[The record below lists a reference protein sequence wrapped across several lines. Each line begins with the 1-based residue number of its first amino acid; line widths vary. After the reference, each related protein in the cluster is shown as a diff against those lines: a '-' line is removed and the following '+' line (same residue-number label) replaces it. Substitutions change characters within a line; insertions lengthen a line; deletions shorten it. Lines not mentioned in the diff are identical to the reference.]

1 MSSPELPSSGILLVD
16 KPKGVTS
23 HDVVSFARGL
33 LHTKRVGHAG
43 TLDPMATGLLILGFG
58 NATRLLNYLLGH
70 NKTYEAV
77 IRLGEST
84 NTDDA
89 DGNIIASAKS
99 ENTILSSSNNAN
111 IDEIL
116 KELRVV
122 IEKNFTGSIMQT
134 PTSFSAIKV
143 NGVRAYDLARE
154 GKDVHLEPREVFIY
168 DFSLLDAHF
177 SVGVSGAKVI
187 DVRASVSC
195 SSGTY
200 IRALA
205 RDLGRILGVGGHLVS
220 LRRTRIGDFS
230 IEDSRVLKL
239 KSVIRTF
246 TNKNGVTQTRA
257 KAVLDDSYYSQGSCE
272 SQAAGDSSVAGDSP
286 SALPASSPLENTLNQ
301 RLLSMFES
309 AKLTM
314 QTVEVSEN
322 QAKDLRFGRK
332 ITISAISAKDA
343 TKNATK
349 NAIAYVKATKDE
361 QNDVVAVLET
371 AEKSQAT
378 ASSSSTLFKSQE
390 KIEKIEKNTNQIEA
404 KPIVVFV
411 QSQFAGKIDI
421 SVKMGLRQSGV

>member
-1 MSSPELPSSGILLVD
+1 MPSSGILLVD

-89 DGNIIASAKS
+89 DGDVVSSADDENGII
-99 ENTILSSSNNAN
+99 NFAN

-122 IEKNFTGSIMQT
+122 IAKNFTGSIMQT

-205 RDLGRILGVGGHLVS
+205 RDLGRVLGVGGHLVS

-246 TNKNGVTQTRA
+246 TNKNGVVQSRA

-272 SQAAGDSSVAGDSP
+272 SQAAGDSP

-343 TKNATK
+343 TKDATK

-411 QSQFAGKIDI
+411 QS
-421 SVKMGLRQSGV
+421 

>member
-1 MSSPELPSSGILLVD
+1 MSSSQTSSSGILLVD

-23 HDVVSFARGL
+23 HDVVSCARGL

-70 NKTYEAV
+70 DKTYEAV

-89 DGNIIASAKS
+89 DGDVVSSVDDENSILNSA
-99 ENTILSSSNNAN
+99 NT
-111 IDEIL
+111 DEIL
-116 KELRVV
+116 KELRCV
-122 IEKNFTGSIMQT
+122 IAENFTGHIMQT
-134 PTSFSAIKV
+134 PTAFSAIKI

-154 GKDVHLEPREVFIY
+154 GKDVHLEPREVVIH
-168 DFSLLDAHF
+168 DFSLLDARF
-177 SVGVSGAKVI
+177 NVGVSGVKVV

-205 RDLGRILGVGGHLVS
+205 RDLGRVLGVGGHLVS
-220 LRRTRIGDFS
+220 LRRTRIGEFS
-230 IEDSRVLKL
+230 VEDDRVLKL
-239 KSVIRTF
+239 ETRIRTF
-246 TNKNGVTQTRA
+246 TDKNGVTQTRA
-257 KAVLDDSYYSQGSCE
+257 KAVIADRHDSVSDYFSDSVSNSSVACDL
-272 SQAAGDSSVAGDSP
+272 SGDSSCRK
-286 SALPASSPLENTLNQ
+286 SAQKNYDLQN
-301 RLLSMFES
+301 RVLSMFES

-314 QTVEVSEN
+314 QTVEISEN

-332 ITISAISAKDA
+332 IVIPAISE
-343 TKNATK
+343 KNI
-349 NAIAYVKATKDE
+349 IAYVKAEKDV

-371 AEKSQAT
+371 AEKSPAT
-378 ASSSSTLFKSQE
+378 AGGSSAFSKLQE
-390 KIEKIEKNTNQIEA
+390 KNEKNTNQIEA

-411 QSQFAGKIDI
+411 QS
-421 SVKMGLRQSGV
+421 

>member
-89 DGNIIASAKS
+89 DGDVISSADDENGII
-99 ENTILSSSNNAN
+99 NFAN

-122 IEKNFTGSIMQT
+122 IAKNFTGSIMQT

-205 RDLGRILGVGGHLVS
+205 RDLGRVLGVGGHLVS

-246 TNKNGVTQTRA
+246 TDKNGVTQTRA
-257 KAVLDDSYYSQGSCE
+257 KAVLDDLYYSQGSCE
-272 SQAAGDSSVAGDSP
+272 SQAAGDSP
-286 SALPASSPLENTLNQ
+286 SASPASSPLENTLNQ

-332 ITISAISAKDA
+332 ITISAISAK
-343 TKNATK
+343 NATK
-349 NAIAYVKATKDE
+349 NVIAYVKATKDE

-371 AEKSQAT
+371 AGKSQAT

-411 QSQFAGKIDI
+411 QS
-421 SVKMGLRQSGV
+421 

>member
-1 MSSPELPSSGILLVD
+1 MQSSSKMPSSGILLVD

-89 DGNIIASAKS
+89 DGDVVSSADDENGII
-99 ENTILSSSNNAN
+99 NFAN

-122 IEKNFTGSIMQT
+122 IAKNFTGSIMQT

-205 RDLGRILGVGGHLVS
+205 RDLGRVLGVGGHLVS

-246 TNKNGVTQTRA
+246 TNKNGVVQSRA
-257 KAVLDDSYYSQGSCE
+257 KAVLDDSYYSQ
-272 SQAAGDSSVAGDSP
+272 AAGDSSV
-286 SALPASSPLENTLNQ
+286 ALPASSPLENTLNQ

-332 ITISAISAKDA
+332 ITISAISTKNAA
-343 TKNATK
+343 KNATK

-411 QSQFAGKIDI
+411 QS
-421 SVKMGLRQSGV
+421 

>member
-1 MSSPELPSSGILLVD
+1 MQSTSKIPSSGILLVD

-89 DGNIIASAKS
+89 DGDVVSSVDDENGII
-99 ENTILSSSNNAN
+99 NFAN

-122 IEKNFTGSIMQT
+122 IAKNFTGSIMQT

-177 SVGVSGAKVI
+177 SVGVSGVKVI

-205 RDLGRILGVGGHLVS
+205 RDLGRVLGVGGHLVS

-272 SQAAGDSSVAGDSP
+272 SQAASDSLVSGDSP
-286 SALPASSPLENTLNQ
+286 SASPASSPLENTLNQ
-301 RLLSMFES
+301 CLLSMFES

-349 NAIAYVKATKDE
+349 NVIAYVKATKDE

-378 ASSSSTLFKSQE
+378 ASSSSTLFKYQE

-411 QSQFAGKIDI
+411 QS
-421 SVKMGLRQSGV
+421 

>member
-1 MSSPELPSSGILLVD
+1 MQSSSKMPSSGILLVD

-89 DGNIIASAKS
+89 DGDVVSSADDENGII
-99 ENTILSSSNNAN
+99 NFAN

-122 IEKNFTGSIMQT
+122 IAKNFTGSIMQT

-154 GKDVHLEPREVFIY
+154 GKDVHLEPREIFIY

-205 RDLGRILGVGGHLVS
+205 RDLGRVLGVGGHLVS

-246 TNKNGVTQTRA
+246 TDKNGVTQTRA
-257 KAVLDDSYYSQGSCE
+257 KAVLDDSYYLQGSCE
-272 SQAAGDSSVAGDSP
+272 SQAAGDSP

-411 QSQFAGKIDI
+411 QS
-421 SVKMGLRQSGV
+421 

>member
-1 MSSPELPSSGILLVD
+1 MPSSGILLVD

-89 DGNIIASAKS
+89 DGDVVSSADDENGII
-99 ENTILSSSNNAN
+99 NFAN

-122 IEKNFTGSIMQT
+122 IAKNFTGSIMQT

-154 GKDVHLEPREVFIY
+154 GKDVHLEPREIFIY

-205 RDLGRILGVGGHLVS
+205 RDLGRVLGVGGHLVS

-246 TNKNGVTQTRA
+246 TDKNGVTQTRA
-257 KAVLDDSYYSQGSCE
+257 KAVLDDSYYLQGSCE
-272 SQAAGDSSVAGDSP
+272 SQAAGDSP

-411 QSQFAGKIDI
+411 QS
-421 SVKMGLRQSGV
+421 

>member
-1 MSSPELPSSGILLVD
+1 MSSSQTSSSGILLVD

-23 HDVVSFARGL
+23 HDVVSCARGL

-70 NKTYEAV
+70 DKTYEAV

-89 DGNIIASAKS
+89 DGDVVSSVDDENSILNSA
-99 ENTILSSSNNAN
+99 NT
-111 IDEIL
+111 DEIL
-116 KELRVV
+116 KELRCV
-122 IEKNFTGSIMQT
+122 IAENFTGHIMQT
-134 PTSFSAIKV
+134 PTAFSAIKI

-154 GKDVHLEPREVFIY
+154 GKDVHLEPREVVIH
-168 DFSLLDAHF
+168 DFSLLDARF
-177 SVGVSGAKVI
+177 NVGVSGVKVV

-205 RDLGRILGVGGHLVS
+205 RDLGRVLGVGGHLVS
-220 LRRTRIGDFS
+220 LRRTRIGEFS
-230 IEDSRVLKL
+230 VEDDRVLKL
-239 KSVIRTF
+239 ETRIRTF
-246 TNKNGVTQTRA
+246 TDKNGVTQTRA
-257 KAVLDDSYYSQGSCE
+257 KAVVSDRHDSVSNYFSDSVSNSSVACDL
-272 SQAAGDSSVAGDSP
+272 SGDSSCKK
-286 SALPASSPLENTLNQ
+286 SAQKNYDLQN
-301 RLLSMFES
+301 RVLSMFES

-314 QTVEVSEN
+314 QTVEISEN

-332 ITISAISAKDA
+332 IVIPAISE
-343 TKNATK
+343 KNI
-349 NAIAYVKATKDE
+349 IAYVKAEKNE

-371 AEKSQAT
+371 AEKSPAT
-378 ASSSSTLFKSQE
+378 AGGSSAFSKLQE
-390 KIEKIEKNTNQIEA
+390 KNEKNINQIEA

-411 QSQFAGKIDI
+411 QS
-421 SVKMGLRQSGV
+421 

>member
-1 MSSPELPSSGILLVD
+1 MSSPELPSSGKVPSSGILLVD

-89 DGNIIASAKS
+89 DGDVVSSVDAENGII
-99 ENTILSSSNNAN
+99 NFAN

-122 IEKNFTGSIMQT
+122 IAKNFTGSIMQT

-205 RDLGRILGVGGHLVS
+205 RDLGRVLGVGGHLVS

-257 KAVLDDSYYSQGSCE
+257 KAVLDDSYY
-272 SQAAGDSSVAGDSP
+272 SP

-343 TKNATK
+343 TKNAAK

-411 QSQFAGKIDI
+411 QS
-421 SVKMGLRQSGV
+421 

>member
-89 DGNIIASAKS
+89 DGDVVSSADDENGII
-99 ENTILSSSNNAN
+99 NFAN

-116 KELRVV
+116 KELRAV
-122 IEKNFTGSIMQT
+122 IAKNFTGSIMQT

-205 RDLGRILGVGGHLVS
+205 RDLGRVLGVGGHLVS

-257 KAVLDDSYYSQGSCE
+257 KAVLDDLYYSQGSCD
-272 SQAAGDSSVAGDSP
+272 SLVSGDSS

-301 RLLSMFES
+301 HLLSMFES

-332 ITISAISAKDA
+332 ITIPTISA
-343 TKNATK
+343 K
-349 NAIAYVKATKDE
+349 NAIAYVKAAKDE
-361 QNDVVAVLET
+361 KNDVVAVLEV
-371 AEKSQAT
+371 AQKSQA
-378 ASSSSTLFKSQE
+378 STRESITFYKSQE
-390 KIEKIEKNTNQIEA
+390 NNENNEKIENNEKNTNQIEA

-411 QSQFAGKIDI
+411 QS
-421 SVKMGLRQSGV
+421 

>member
-1 MSSPELPSSGILLVD
+1 MSSPELPSSSKVPSSGILLVD

-89 DGNIIASAKS
+89 DGNVVSSVDDENGII
-99 ENTILSSSNNAN
+99 NFAN

-116 KELRVV
+116 KELRAV
-122 IEKNFTGSIMQT
+122 IAKNFTGSIMQT

-205 RDLGRILGVGGHLVS
+205 RDLGRVLGVGGHLVS

-272 SQAAGDSSVAGDSP
+272 SQAAGDSP

-343 TKNATK
+343 TKNA
-349 NAIAYVKATKDE
+349 IAYVKAAKDE
-361 QNDVVAVLET
+361 QNDVVAVLQT
-371 AEKSQAT
+371 AQKRQAT
-378 ASSSSTLFKSQE
+378 ADLSRTVSISQA
-390 KIEKIEKNTNQIEA
+390 KITTTNEKIEKNTNQIEA

-411 QSQFAGKIDI
+411 QS
-421 SVKMGLRQSGV
+421 

>member
-1 MSSPELPSSGILLVD
+1 M
-16 KPKGVTS
+16 
-23 HDVVSFARGL
+23 
-33 LHTKRVGHAG
+33 
-43 TLDPMATGLLILGFG
+43 
-58 NATRLLNYLLGH
+58 
-70 NKTYEAV
+70 
-77 IRLGEST
+77 
-84 NTDDA
+84 
-89 DGNIIASAKS
+89 
-99 ENTILSSSNNAN
+99 
-111 IDEIL
+111 
-116 KELRVV
+116 
-122 IEKNFTGSIMQT
+122 
-134 PTSFSAIKV
+134 
-143 NGVRAYDLARE
+143 
-154 GKDVHLEPREVFIY
+154 
-168 DFSLLDAHF
+168 
-177 SVGVSGAKVI
+177 GVSGAKVI

-205 RDLGRILGVGGHLVS
+205 RDLGRVLGVGGHLVS

-246 TNKNGVTQTRA
+246 TNKNGVTQIRA

-272 SQAAGDSSVAGDSP
+272 SQAAGDSLVSGDSP

-343 TKNATK
+343 TKNAAK
-349 NAIAYVKATKDE
+349 NAIAYVKSAKDE

-411 QSQFAGKIDI
+411 QN
-421 SVKMGLRQSGV
+421 

>member
-1 MSSPELPSSGILLVD
+1 MSNFQMQSSSKMPSSGILLVD

-89 DGNIIASAKS
+89 DGDVVSSADDENGII
-99 ENTILSSSNNAN
+99 NFAN

-122 IEKNFTGSIMQT
+122 IAKNFTGSIMQT

-205 RDLGRILGVGGHLVS
+205 RDLGRVLGVGGHLVS

-272 SQAAGDSSVAGDSP
+272 SQAAGDSP

-343 TKNATK
+343 TKNA
-349 NAIAYVKATKDE
+349 IAYVKAAKDE
-361 QNDVVAVLET
+361 QNDVVAVLQT
-371 AEKSQAT
+371 AQKRQAT
-378 ASSSSTLFKSQE
+378 ADLSRTVSISQA
-390 KIEKIEKNTNQIEA
+390 KITTTNEKIEKNTNQIEA

-411 QSQFAGKIDI
+411 QS
-421 SVKMGLRQSGV
+421 

>member
-1 MSSPELPSSGILLVD
+1 MQSSSKMPSSGILLVD

-89 DGNIIASAKS
+89 DGDVVSSADDENGII
-99 ENTILSSSNNAN
+99 NFAN

-122 IEKNFTGSIMQT
+122 IAKNFTGSIMQT

-205 RDLGRILGVGGHLVS
+205 RDLGRVLGVGGHLVS

-246 TNKNGVTQTRA
+246 TDKNGVVQSRA
-257 KAVLDDSYYSQGSCE
+257 KAVLDDSYYLQGSCE
-272 SQAAGDSSVAGDSP
+272 SQAAGDSS
-286 SALPASSPLENTLNQ
+286 SASPASSPLENTLNQ

-332 ITISAISAKDA
+332 ITISAISTKGA

-349 NAIAYVKATKDE
+349 NVIAYVKATKDE

-411 QSQFAGKIDI
+411 QS
-421 SVKMGLRQSGV
+421 

>member
-1 MSSPELPSSGILLVD
+1 MSSPELPSSSKVPSSGILLVD

-23 HDVVSFARGL
+23 HDAVSFARGL

-89 DGNIIASAKS
+89 DGNVVSSVDDENGII
-99 ENTILSSSNNAN
+99 NFAN

-205 RDLGRILGVGGHLVS
+205 RDLGRVLGVGGHLVS

-257 KAVLDDSYYSQGSCE
+257 KAVLDDLYYSQGSCE
-272 SQAAGDSSVAGDSP
+272 SQAAGDSLVSGDSS
-286 SALPASSPLENTLNQ
+286 SALPASSLLENTIDQ
-301 RLLSMFES
+301 HLLSMFES

-332 ITISAISAKDA
+332 ITIPTISA
-343 TKNATK
+343 K
-349 NAIAYVKATKDE
+349 NAIAYVKAAKDE
-361 QNDVVAVLET
+361 QNDVVAVLQT
-371 AEKSQAT
+371 AQKRQAT
-378 ASSSSTLFKSQE
+378 ADLSRVVSISQS
-390 KIEKIEKNTNQIEA
+390 KITTTNEKIEKNANQIEA

-411 QSQFAGKIDI
+411 QS
-421 SVKMGLRQSGV
+421 

>member
-1 MSSPELPSSGILLVD
+1 MQSSSKMPSSGILLVD

-89 DGNIIASAKS
+89 DGDVVSSVDDENGII
-99 ENTILSSSNNAN
+99 NFAN

-122 IEKNFTGSIMQT
+122 IAKNFTGSIMQT

-205 RDLGRILGVGGHLVS
+205 RDLGRVLGVGGHLVS

-230 IEDSRVLKL
+230 IEDIRVLKL

-246 TNKNGVTQTRA
+246 TDKNGVVQSRA

-272 SQAAGDSSVAGDSP
+272 SQAAGDSP
-286 SALPASSPLENTLNQ
+286 SASPASSPLENTLNQ

-332 ITISAISAKDA
+332 ITISAISAK
-343 TKNATK
+343 NAAK

-411 QSQFAGKIDI
+411 QS
-421 SVKMGLRQSGV
+421 

>member
-1 MSSPELPSSGILLVD
+1 MSSPELPSSGKVPSSGILLVD
-16 KPKGVTS
+16 KSKGVTS

-89 DGNIIASAKS
+89 DGDVVSSADDENGII
-99 ENTILSSSNNAN
+99 NFAN

-122 IEKNFTGSIMQT
+122 IAKNFTGSIMQT

-205 RDLGRILGVGGHLVS
+205 RDLGRVLGVGGHLVS

-257 KAVLDDSYYSQGSCE
+257 KAVLDDSYYSQGSYE
-272 SQAAGDSSVAGDSP
+272 SQAAGDSSVSGDSP

-332 ITISAISAKDA
+332 ITISAISTKDA
-343 TKNATK
+343 TKNAAK

-390 KIEKIEKNTNQIEA
+390 KIEKIEKIEKNTNQIEA

-411 QSQFAGKIDI
+411 QS
-421 SVKMGLRQSGV
+421 

>member
-1 MSSPELPSSGILLVD
+1 MSSSQTSSSGILLVD

-23 HDVVSFARGL
+23 HDVVSCARGL

-70 NKTYEAV
+70 DKTYEAV

-89 DGNIIASAKS
+89 DGDVVSSVND
-99 ENTILSSSNNAN
+99 ENGILNSAN

-116 KELRVV
+116 KELRCVV
-122 IEKNFTGSIMQT
+122 AKNFTGHIMQT
-134 PTSFSAIKV
+134 PTAFSAIKI

-154 GKDVHLEPREVFIY
+154 GKDVHLEPREVVIH
-168 DFSLLDAHF
+168 DFSLLDARF
-177 SVGVSGAKVI
+177 NVGVSGVKVV
-187 DVRASVSC
+187 DVCASVSC

-205 RDLGRILGVGGHLVS
+205 RDLGRVLGVGGHLVS
-220 LRRTRIGDFS
+220 LRRTRIGEFS
-230 IEDSRVLKL
+230 VEDSRVLKL
-239 KSVIRTF
+239 ETRIRTF
-246 TNKNGVTQTRA
+246 TDKNGVTQTRA
-257 KAVLDDSYYSQGSCE
+257 KAVVTNRHDSVSDYFSGSASDC
-272 SQAAGDSSVAGDSP
+272 SVAGDLSGDSSCKK
-286 SALPASSPLENTLNQ
+286 SAQKNYDLQN
-301 RLLSMFES
+301 RVLSMFES

-314 QTVEVSEN
+314 QTVEISEN

-332 ITISAISAKDA
+332 IVIPAISE
-343 TKNATK
+343 KNI
-349 NAIAYVKATKDE
+349 IAYVKAEKDE

-371 AEKSQAT
+371 AEKLPAT
-378 ASSSSTLFKSQE
+378 AGGSSAFSKSQE
-390 KIEKIEKNTNQIEA
+390 KNEKNTNQIEA

-411 QSQFAGKIDI
+411 QS
-421 SVKMGLRQSGV
+421 

>member
-1 MSSPELPSSGILLVD
+1 MSNFQMQSSSKIPSSGILLVD

-89 DGNIIASAKS
+89 DGDVVSSVDDENGII
-99 ENTILSSSNNAN
+99 NFAN

-122 IEKNFTGSIMQT
+122 IAKNFTGSIMQT

-177 SVGVSGAKVI
+177 SVGVSGVKVI

-205 RDLGRILGVGGHLVS
+205 RDLGRVLGVGGHLVS

-272 SQAAGDSSVAGDSP
+272 SQAASDSLVSGDSP
-286 SALPASSPLENTLNQ
+286 SASPASSPLENTLNQ
-301 RLLSMFES
+301 CLLSMFES

-332 ITISAISAKDA
+332 ITISAISAKGA
-343 TKNATK
+343 TKDAAK
-349 NAIAYVKATKDE
+349 NVIAYVKATKDE

-411 QSQFAGKIDI
+411 QS
-421 SVKMGLRQSGV
+421 

>member
-1 MSSPELPSSGILLVD
+1 MINFQMQSSSKMPSSGILLVD

-89 DGNIIASAKS
+89 DGDVVSSADDENGII
-99 ENTILSSSNNAN
+99 NFAN

-122 IEKNFTGSIMQT
+122 IAKNFTGSIMQT

-205 RDLGRILGVGGHLVS
+205 RDLGRVLGVGGHLVS

-272 SQAAGDSSVAGDSP
+272 SQAAGDSP
-286 SALPASSPLENTLNQ
+286 SASPASSPLENTLNQ

-343 TKNATK
+343 TKDAAK

-411 QSQFAGKIDI
+411 QS
-421 SVKMGLRQSGV
+421 

>member
-1 MSSPELPSSGILLVD
+1 MSSSQTSSSGILLVD

-23 HDVVSFARGL
+23 HDVVSCARGL

-70 NKTYEAV
+70 DKTYEAV

-89 DGNIIASAKS
+89 DGDVVSSVDDENSILNSA
-99 ENTILSSSNNAN
+99 NT
-111 IDEIL
+111 DEIL
-116 KELRVV
+116 KELRCV
-122 IEKNFTGSIMQT
+122 IAENFTGHIMQT
-134 PTSFSAIKV
+134 PTAFSAIKI

-154 GKDVHLEPREVFIY
+154 GKDVHLEPREVVIH
-168 DFSLLDAHF
+168 DFSLLDARF
-177 SVGVSGAKVI
+177 NVGVSGVKVV

-205 RDLGRILGVGGHLVS
+205 RDLGRVLGVGGHLIS
-220 LRRTRIGDFS
+220 LRRTRIGEFS
-230 IEDSRVLKL
+230 VEDDRVLKL
-239 KSVIRTF
+239 ETRIRTF
-246 TNKNGVTQTRA
+246 TDKNGVTQTRA
-257 KAVLDDSYYSQGSCE
+257 KAVVSDRHDSVSNYFSDSVSNSSVACDL
-272 SQAAGDSSVAGDSP
+272 SGDSSCKK
-286 SALPASSPLENTLNQ
+286 SAQKNYDLQN
-301 RLLSMFES
+301 RVLSMFES

-314 QTVEVSEN
+314 QTVEISEN

-332 ITISAISAKDA
+332 IVIPTISE
-343 TKNATK
+343 KNT
-349 NAIAYVKATKDE
+349 IAYVKAEKDD

-371 AEKSQAT
+371 AEKSPAT
-378 ASSSSTLFKSQE
+378 AGGSSTFSKLQE
-390 KIEKIEKNTNQIEA
+390 KNEKNINQIEA

-411 QSQFAGKIDI
+411 QS
-421 SVKMGLRQSGV
+421 

>member
-1 MSSPELPSSGILLVD
+1 MSSSQTSSSGILLVD

-23 HDVVSFARGL
+23 HDVVSCARGL

-70 NKTYEAV
+70 DKTYEAV

-89 DGNIIASAKS
+89 DGDVVSSVDDENSILNSA
-99 ENTILSSSNNAN
+99 NT
-111 IDEIL
+111 DEIL
-116 KELRVV
+116 KELRCV
-122 IEKNFTGSIMQT
+122 IAENFTGHIMQT
-134 PTSFSAIKV
+134 PTAFSAIKI

-154 GKDVHLEPREVFIY
+154 GKDVHLEPREVIIH
-168 DFSLLDAHF
+168 DFSLLDARF
-177 SVGVSGAKVI
+177 NVGVSGVKVV

-205 RDLGRILGVGGHLVS
+205 RDLGRVLGVGGHLVS
-220 LRRTRIGDFS
+220 LRRTRIGEFS
-230 IEDSRVLKL
+230 VEDDRVLKL
-239 KSVIRTF
+239 ETRIRTF
-246 TNKNGVTQTRA
+246 TDKNGVTQTRA
-257 KAVLDDSYYSQGSCE
+257 KAVVADRHDSVSDYFSDSVSNSSVACDL
-272 SQAAGDSSVAGDSP
+272 SGDSSCKK
-286 SALPASSPLENTLNQ
+286 SAQKNYDLQN
-301 RLLSMFES
+301 RVLSMFES

-314 QTVEVSEN
+314 QTVEISEN

-332 ITISAISAKDA
+332 IVIPAISG
-343 TKNATK
+343 K
-349 NAIAYVKATKDE
+349 NAIAYVKAEKDD

-371 AEKSQAT
+371 AEKSPAT
-378 ASSSSTLFKSQE
+378 AGRSSAFYKSQE
-390 KIEKIEKNTNQIEA
+390 KNEKNTNQIEA

-411 QSQFAGKIDI
+411 QS
-421 SVKMGLRQSGV
+421 

>member
-1 MSSPELPSSGILLVD
+1 MINFQMQSSSKMPSSGILLVD

-89 DGNIIASAKS
+89 DGDVVSSADDENGII
-99 ENTILSSSNNAN
+99 NFAN

-122 IEKNFTGSIMQT
+122 IAKNFTGSIMQT

-205 RDLGRILGVGGHLVS
+205 RDLGRVLGVGGHLVS

-272 SQAAGDSSVAGDSP
+272 SQAAGDSP
-286 SALPASSPLENTLNQ
+286 SASPASSPLENTLNQ

-343 TKNATK
+343 TKDATK

-411 QSQFAGKIDI
+411 QS
-421 SVKMGLRQSGV
+421 

>member
-1 MSSPELPSSGILLVD
+1 MSSSQTSSSGILLVD

-23 HDVVSFARGL
+23 HDVVSCARGL

-70 NKTYEAV
+70 DKTYEAV

-89 DGNIIASAKS
+89 DGDVVSSVNDENGILNSA
-99 ENTILSSSNNAN
+99 NT
-111 IDEIL
+111 DEIL
-116 KELRVV
+116 KELRCVV
-122 IEKNFTGSIMQT
+122 AKNFTGHIMQT
-134 PTSFSAIKV
+134 PTAFSAIKI

-154 GKDVHLEPREVFIY
+154 GKDVHLEPREVVIH
-168 DFSLLDAHF
+168 DFSLLDARF
-177 SVGVSGAKVI
+177 NLGVSGVKVV

-205 RDLGRILGVGGHLVS
+205 RDLGRVLGVGGHLVS
-220 LRRTRIGDFS
+220 LRRTQIGEFS
-230 IEDSRVLKL
+230 VEDSRVLKL
-239 KSVIRTF
+239 ETRIRTF
-246 TNKNGVTQTRA
+246 TDKNGVTQTRA
-257 KAVLDDSYYSQGSCE
+257 KAVVADRHDSISDYFSGSV
-272 SQAAGDSSVAGDSP
+272 SGSSVAGDLSGDSSCKK
-286 SALPASSPLENTLNQ
+286 SAQKNYDLQN
-301 RLLSMFES
+301 RVLSMFES

-314 QTVEVSEN
+314 QTVEISEN

-332 ITISAISAKDA
+332 IVIPAISE
-343 TKNATK
+343 KNI
-349 NAIAYVKATKDE
+349 IAYVKAEKDA

-371 AEKSQAT
+371 AEKSPAT
-378 ASSSSTLFKSQE
+378 AGGSSAFSKSQE
-390 KIEKIEKNTNQIEA
+390 KNEKNTNQIEA

-411 QSQFAGKIDI
+411 QS
-421 SVKMGLRQSGV
+421 

>member
-1 MSSPELPSSGILLVD
+1 MSSSQTSSSGILLVD

-23 HDVVSFARGL
+23 HDVVSCARGL

-70 NKTYEAV
+70 DKTYEAV

-89 DGNIIASAKS
+89 DGDVVSSVDDENSILNSA
-99 ENTILSSSNNAN
+99 NT
-111 IDEIL
+111 DEIL
-116 KELRVV
+116 KELRCV
-122 IEKNFTGSIMQT
+122 IAKNFTGHIMQT
-134 PTSFSAIKV
+134 PTAFSAIKI

-154 GKDVHLEPREVFIY
+154 GKDVHLEPREVVIH
-168 DFSLLDAHF
+168 DFSLLDARF
-177 SVGVSGAKVI
+177 NVGVSGVKVV

-205 RDLGRILGVGGHLVS
+205 RDLGRVLGVGGHLVS
-220 LRRTRIGDFS
+220 LRRTRIGEFS
-230 IEDSRVLKL
+230 VEDDRVLKL
-239 KSVIRTF
+239 ETRIRTF
-246 TNKNGVTQTRA
+246 ADKNGVTQTRA
-257 KAVLDDSYYSQGSCE
+257 KAVVADRHDSVSDYFSDSVSNSSVACDL
-272 SQAAGDSSVAGDSP
+272 SGDSSCKK
-286 SALPASSPLENTLNQ
+286 SAQKNYDLQN
-301 RLLSMFES
+301 RVLSMFES

-314 QTVEVSEN
+314 QTVEISEN

-332 ITISAISAKDA
+332 IVIPAISE
-343 TKNATK
+343 KNT
-349 NAIAYVKATKDE
+349 IAYVKAEKDD

-371 AEKSQAT
+371 AEKSPAT
-378 ASSSSTLFKSQE
+378 AGGSSTFSKLQE
-390 KIEKIEKNTNQIEA
+390 KNEKNINQIEA

-411 QSQFAGKIDI
+411 QS
-421 SVKMGLRQSGV
+421 

>member
-1 MSSPELPSSGILLVD
+1 MSNFQMQSSSKMPSSGILLVD

-89 DGNIIASAKS
+89 DGDVVSSVDAENGII
-99 ENTILSSSNNAN
+99 NFAN

-122 IEKNFTGSIMQT
+122 IAKNFTGSIMQT

-205 RDLGRILGVGGHLVS
+205 RDLGRVLGVGGHLVS

-257 KAVLDDSYYSQGSCE
+257 KAVLDDSYY
-272 SQAAGDSSVAGDSP
+272 SP

-343 TKNATK
+343 TKDATK

-411 QSQFAGKIDI
+411 QS
-421 SVKMGLRQSGV
+421 

>member
-1 MSSPELPSSGILLVD
+1 MQSSSKMPSSGILLVD

-89 DGNIIASAKS
+89 DGDVVSSADDENGII
-99 ENTILSSSNNAN
+99 NFAN

-122 IEKNFTGSIMQT
+122 IAKNFTGSIMQT

-187 DVRASVSC
+187 DVCASVSC

-205 RDLGRILGVGGHLVS
+205 RDLGRVLGVGGHLVS

-246 TNKNGVTQTRA
+246 TDKNGVTHTRA
-257 KAVLDDSYYSQGSCE
+257 KAVLDDSYYLQGLCE
-272 SQAAGDSSVAGDSP
+272 SQAAGDSP
-286 SALPASSPLENTLNQ
+286 SASPASSPLENTLNQ

-332 ITISAISAKDA
+332 ITISAIS
-343 TKNATK
+343 TKGATK

-411 QSQFAGKIDI
+411 QS
-421 SVKMGLRQSGV
+421 

>member
-89 DGNIIASAKS
+89 DGDVVSSADDENGII
-99 ENTILSSSNNAN
+99 NFAN

-116 KELRVV
+116 KELRAV
-122 IEKNFTGSIMQT
+122 IAKNFTGSIMQT

-205 RDLGRILGVGGHLVS
+205 RDLGRVLGVGGHLVS

-257 KAVLDDSYYSQGSCE
+257 KAVLDDSYYSQGSRE
-272 SQAAGDSSVAGDSP
+272 SQAAGDSP

-343 TKNATK
+343 TKNA
-349 NAIAYVKATKDE
+349 IAYVKAAKDE
-361 QNDVVAVLET
+361 QNDVVAVLQT
-371 AEKSQAT
+371 AQKRQAT
-378 ASSSSTLFKSQE
+378 ADLSRTVSISQA
-390 KIEKIEKNTNQIEA
+390 KITTTNEKIEKNTNQIEA

-411 QSQFAGKIDI
+411 QSQFAGKIDV

>member
-1 MSSPELPSSGILLVD
+1 MQSSSKMPSSGILLVD

-23 HDVVSFARGL
+23 HDVVSFARGV
-33 LHTKRVGHAG
+33 LHNKRVGHAG

-89 DGNIIASAKS
+89 DGDVVSSADDENGII
-99 ENTILSSSNNAN
+99 NFAN

-122 IEKNFTGSIMQT
+122 IAKNFTGSIMQT

-187 DVRASVSC
+187 DVSASVSC

-205 RDLGRILGVGGHLVS
+205 RDLGRVLGVGGHLVS

-246 TNKNGVTQTRA
+246 TDKNGVVQSRA

-272 SQAAGDSSVAGDSP
+272 SQAASDSLVSGDSP
-286 SALPASSPLENTLNQ
+286 SASPASSPLENTLNQ

-349 NAIAYVKATKDE
+349 NVIAYVKATKDE

-411 QSQFAGKIDI
+411 QS
-421 SVKMGLRQSGV
+421 

>member
-1 MSSPELPSSGILLVD
+1 MSSSQTSSSGILLVD

-23 HDVVSFARGL
+23 HDVVSCARGL

-70 NKTYEAV
+70 DKTYEAV

-89 DGNIIASAKS
+89 DGDVVSSVDDENSILNSA
-99 ENTILSSSNNAN
+99 NT
-111 IDEIL
+111 DDIL
-116 KELRVV
+116 KELRCV
-122 IEKNFTGSIMQT
+122 IAKNFTGHIMQT
-134 PTSFSAIKV
+134 PTAFSAIKI

-154 GKDVHLEPREVFIY
+154 GKDVHLEPREVVIH
-168 DFSLLDAHF
+168 DFSLLDARF
-177 SVGVSGAKVI
+177 NVGVSGAKVV

-205 RDLGRILGVGGHLVS
+205 RDLGRVLGVGGHLVS
-220 LRRTRIGDFS
+220 LRRTRIGEFS
-230 IEDSRVLKL
+230 VEDSRVLKL
-239 KSVIRTF
+239 ETRIRTF
-246 TNKNGVTQTRA
+246 TDKNGVTQTRA
-257 KAVLDDSYYSQGSCE
+257 KAVVADRHDSVSDYFSDSV
-272 SQAAGDSSVAGDSP
+272 SNSSVAGDLSGDASCRK
-286 SALPASSPLENTLNQ
+286 SAQKNYDLQN
-301 RLLSMFES
+301 RVLSMFES

-314 QTVEVSEN
+314 QTVEISEN

-332 ITISAISAKDA
+332 IVIPAISE
-343 TKNATK
+343 KNT
-349 NAIAYVKATKDE
+349 IAYVKAEKDD

-371 AEKSQAT
+371 AEKSPAT
-378 ASSSSTLFKSQE
+378 AGGSRAFSKLQE
-390 KIEKIEKNTNQIEA
+390 KNEKNINQIEA

-411 QSQFAGKIDI
+411 QS
-421 SVKMGLRQSGV
+421 

>member
-89 DGNIIASAKS
+89 DGDVVSSADDENGII
-99 ENTILSSSNNAN
+99 NFAN

-122 IEKNFTGSIMQT
+122 IAKNFTGSIMQT

-205 RDLGRILGVGGHLVS
+205 RDLGRVLGVGGHLVS

-246 TNKNGVTQTRA
+246 TNKNGVTQTHA

-272 SQAAGDSSVAGDSP
+272 SQAAGDSRA
-286 SALPASSPLENTLNQ
+286 ALPASSPLENTLNQ

-343 TKNATK
+343 TKNA
-349 NAIAYVKATKDE
+349 IAYVKAAKDE
-361 QNDVVAVLET
+361 QNDVVAVLQT
-371 AEKSQAT
+371 AQKRQAT
-378 ASSSSTLFKSQE
+378 ADLSRTVSISQA
-390 KIEKIEKNTNQIEA
+390 KITTTNEKIEKNTNQIEA

-411 QSQFAGKIDI
+411 QS
-421 SVKMGLRQSGV
+421 

>member
-1 MSSPELPSSGILLVD
+1 MSSPELPSSSKVPSSGILLVD

-89 DGNIIASAKS
+89 DGDVVSSADDENGII
-99 ENTILSSSNNAN
+99 NFAN

-122 IEKNFTGSIMQT
+122 IAKNFTGSIMQT

-154 GKDVHLEPREVFIY
+154 GKDVLLEPREVFIY

-205 RDLGRILGVGGHLVS
+205 RDLGRVLGVGGHLVS

-246 TNKNGVTQTRA
+246 TNKNGVVQSRA
-257 KAVLDDSYYSQGSCE
+257 KAVLDDSYYSQGSC
-272 SQAAGDSSVAGDSP
+272 DSLVSGDSP
-286 SALPASSPLENTLNQ
+286 SASPASSPLENTLNQ

-411 QSQFAGKIDI
+411 QS
-421 SVKMGLRQSGV
+421 

>member
-122 IEKNFTGSIMQT
+122 IAKNFTGSIMQT

-205 RDLGRILGVGGHLVS
+205 RDLGRVLGVGGHLVS

-272 SQAAGDSSVAGDSP
+272 SQAAGDSRA
-286 SALPASSPLENTLNQ
+286 ALPASSPLENTLNQ

-343 TKNATK
+343 TKNA
-349 NAIAYVKATKDE
+349 IAYVKAAKDE
-361 QNDVVAVLET
+361 QNDVVAVLQT
-371 AEKSQAT
+371 AQKRQAT
-378 ASSSSTLFKSQE
+378 ADLSRTVSISQA
-390 KIEKIEKNTNQIEA
+390 KITTTNEKIEKNTNQIEA

-411 QSQFAGKIDI
+411 QS
-421 SVKMGLRQSGV
+421 

>member
-89 DGNIIASAKS
+89 DGDVVSSVDDENGII
-99 ENTILSSSNNAN
+99 NFAN

-122 IEKNFTGSIMQT
+122 IAKNFTGSIMQT

-205 RDLGRILGVGGHLVS
+205 RDLGRVLGVGGHLAS

-272 SQAAGDSSVAGDSP
+272 SQAAGDSP

-332 ITISAISAKDA
+332 ITIPTISA
-343 TKNATK
+343 K
-349 NAIAYVKATKDE
+349 NAIAYVKSAKDE

-411 QSQFAGKIDI
+411 QS
-421 SVKMGLRQSGV
+421 